1 MTIVSL
7 IMAERERYVAQFES
21 LAVDMICKNENCVRE
36 LLISLNDEDMPY
48 PYRYLRVDGMI
59 KNPDGS
65 NAAQYF
71 DIGPPQN
78 VEAFGF
84 QMGPVAIEVHPF
96 SWGEAVVAFDKN
108 IDQIEK
114 FEDFITSFLDIDST
128 ETDPHATSNAIH
140 SVTRIETIGDFH
152 HTIIDFGT
160 ATADP
165 MLDLIDFLANEVMVN
180 KIIITS
186 NVK

>member
-7 IMAERERYVAQFES
+7 IMAERERYVAQFEL
-21 LAVDMICKNENCVRE
+21 LAADMIHKHENCVRE
-36 LLISLNDEDMPY
+36 LLIAIDDEEMPY
-48 PYRYLRVDGMI
+48 PYRYLRVDGMT

-65 NAAQYF
+65 IGAQYF
-71 DIGPPQN
+71 DIGPPRN
-78 VEAFGF
+78 VESFGF

-114 FEDFITSFLDIDST
+114 FDELIINFLNIESK

-140 SVTRIETIGDFH
+140 SVTRIETVGDFN

-160 ATADP
+160 APTDA
-165 MLDLIDFLANEVMVN
+165 MLDLIDFLANEAMVD

-186 NVK
+186 KSQ